1 MSLRDALKAAVAGC
15 TPLPMQHA
23 TFVGNDATGDATT
36 VQPPAT
42 NPHGTR
48 ASHATG
54 SATDTQQAIAIDA
67 TRGEKLQVA
76 RTSECNTQPGSFI
89 AQRALSDS
97 SQADSGAA
105 NDTAKPWRV
114 TLAPGIPPETVAK
127 FRAASLALDAQIEAD
142 RFIRFGWTG
151 CPDVLDN
158 LPKTSPSA

>member
-1 MSLRDALKAAVAGC
+1 MSLRDALRAAVACC

-36 VQPPAT
+36 VQPPAA

-76 RTSECNTQPGSFI
+76 RTSECNTQ
-89 AQRALSDS
+89 LSPLIFRCPT
-97 SQADSGAA
+97 SGTPA

-127 FRAASLALDAQIEAD
+127 FRAASLALDAAIAAEGSAS
-142 RFIRFGWTG
+142 RERIRGAGGVASVARDCW
-151 CPDVLDN
+151 DVFNN
-158 LPKTSPSA
+158 LK